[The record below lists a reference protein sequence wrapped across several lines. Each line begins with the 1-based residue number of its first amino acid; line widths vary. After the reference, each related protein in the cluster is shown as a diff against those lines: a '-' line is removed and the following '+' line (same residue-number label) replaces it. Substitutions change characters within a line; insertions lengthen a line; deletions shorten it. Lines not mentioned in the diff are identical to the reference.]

1 MMKRLTLI
9 LLFLIALATEAVT
22 AQPPCPPGAPHDPA
36 KREQW
41 FKEMR
46 ANKHEFL
53 IRELDLA
60 PAQQAEFFAIYDP
73 MEDAL
78 VSLADTA
85 RKAEMSVA
93 ENPNPTD
100 AELDRATNMLF
111 ELKGREYKIEKEAQ
125 AKLAKILT
133 KRQLFKLKGA
143 ERKFVRAL
151 MKHGH
156 SKKDKK

>member
-1 MMKRLTLI
+1 MKRLS
-9 LLFLIALATEAVT
+9 LLFALLLALTVQSVS
-22 AQPPCPPGAPHDPA
+22 AQPPCPPGGGHDPA

-46 ANKHEFL
+46 NNKHEFL

-60 PAQQAEFFAIYDP
+60 PSQQAEFFAVYDR

-78 VSLADTA
+78 MTIGEAA
-85 RKAEMSVA
+85 RKAEMAVA
-93 ENPNPTD
+93 NNPDPTD
-100 AELDRATNMLF
+100 KEYDEAINQLF
-111 ELKGREYKIEKEAQ
+111 ELKGSEYKIEKEAQ
-125 AKLAKILT
+125 AEFSKILT

-151 MKHGH
+151 MKHH
-156 SKKDKK
+156 RPSKDER